1 MERVV
6 VEGEEEERLLDV
18 SSNQRKPA
26 GGTGRVGGV
35 RAEHH

>member
-1 MERVV
+1 MWGVLVV
-6 VEGEEEERLLDV
+6 R
-18 SSNQRKPA
+18 SNQRKPA

>member
-1 MERVV
+1 M
-6 VEGEEEERLLDV
+6 EGEEEERLLDM
-18 SSNQRKPA
+18 SSNQKKPA